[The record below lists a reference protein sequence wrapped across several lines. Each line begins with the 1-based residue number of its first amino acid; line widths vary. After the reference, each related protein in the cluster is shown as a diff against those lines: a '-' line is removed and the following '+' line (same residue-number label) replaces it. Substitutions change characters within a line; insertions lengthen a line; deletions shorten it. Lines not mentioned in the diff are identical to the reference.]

1 MRCVLGL
8 AKRDRFVAV
17 VTSNSRSPTVSNG
30 GLFFAHKALQA
41 FSKRV
46 APRLRLSQ
54 AFLAA
59 AQLDSAAI
67 KLDESIGLDASALS
81 VADGLNFITSLYP
94 ILLAPSDRSDRGA
107 FYTQSL
113 S

>member
-59 AQLDSAAI
+59 QLDSAAI